1 MNLGKLAAAAGILLP
16 DGSGALAEAQVT
28 GFAID
33 HRKVAPGTVFGAF
46 PGARFNGEDFIAAAV
61 AAGAVAVVARPE
73 AVVAGAVHIA
83 DAAPR
88 RVFARLAAP
97 FFAPVPETLVAV
109 TGTNGKT
116 SCVEMTRQL
125 WRMAGFGAAS
135 IGTLGVTTADES
147 VSTGLTT
154 PDIVTFLA
162 NLSGLAREGVSHV
175 AYEASSHGLDQFR
188 NEGPRVAAGAFTN
201 LSRDHLDYHGTME
214 AYFAAKMRLF
224 AEVVAEDGA
233 AVIWADDAWSA
244 QAIAAARARGLR
256 LITVGETGETVQLLS
271 RTPTQLGQTLEIAF
285 DGTRRKLDLPLIGAY
300 QAANALVS
308 AGLVIAT
315 GGDPAATFGA
325 LSRIQP
331 VRGRLERAALNRAG
345 APVYVDYAHTPDAI
359 TAAIAALRPHVAV
372 SSGGKLIAVIGAGGD
387 RDAGKRA
394 PMGAAACAGSDVV
407 IVTDDNPRGEDARA
421 IRAAVLSGCDDRAR
435 EIADRREAIT
445 AAIAL
450 AGTGD
455 IVLVAGKGHEQG
467 QIVGRGDA
475 MRVLPFDDVQ
485 VARECTL

>member
-1 MNLGKLAAAAGILLP
+1 MKLGGLAAAAGI
-16 DGSGALAEAQVT
+16 ALSAGDEVNVT

-73 AVVAGAVHIA
+73 ARVGGAVHIA
-83 DAAPR
+83 DAEPR
-88 RVFARLAAP
+88 RMFARLAAP

-116 SCVEMTRQL
+116 STVEMTRQL
-125 WRMAGFGAAS
+125 WRMAGYSAAS

-214 AYFAAKMRLF
+214 AYFAAKMRLLGD
-224 AEVVAEDGA
+224 VVAQDGA
-233 AVIWADDAWSA
+233 AVVWADDAWSA
-244 QAIAAARARGLR
+244 QAIAAATARGLR
-256 LITVGETGETVQLLS
+256 LMSVGEAGKTIQLLS
-271 RTPTQLGQTLEIAF
+271 RTPSQLGQVLEIAF
-285 DGTRRKLDLPLIGAY
+285 AGSRLKLDLPLIGAY

-308 AGLVIAT
+308 AGLVLAT
-315 GGDPAATFGA
+315 GGDPAGTFA
-325 LSRIQP
+325 SLARIQP
-331 VRGRLERAALNRAG
+331 VRGRLERAAINRAG

-359 TAAIAALRPHVAV
+359 TAAVSALRPHVSTEPGAK
-372 SSGGKLIAVIGAGGD
+372 GGGRLITVIGAGGD
-387 RDAGKRA
+387 RDEGKRPA
-394 PMGAAACAGSDVV
+394 MGKAACAGSECV
-407 IVTDDNPRGEDARA
+407 IVTDDNPRGEDPAA
-421 IRAAVLSGCDDRAR
+421 IRAAVLSGCDARAR
-435 EIADRREAIT
+435 EIGDRREAIT

-450 AGTGD
+450 ARAGD

-467 QIVGRGDA
+467 QIVGRGEA
-475 MRVLPFDDVQ
+475 VRILPFDDVQ
-485 VARECTL
+485 VARECTI